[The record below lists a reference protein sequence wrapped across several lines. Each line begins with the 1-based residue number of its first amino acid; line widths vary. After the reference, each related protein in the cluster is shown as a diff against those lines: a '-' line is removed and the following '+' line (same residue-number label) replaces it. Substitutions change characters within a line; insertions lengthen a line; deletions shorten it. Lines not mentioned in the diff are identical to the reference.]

1 MGEME
6 VYKVARRMLPAESEA
21 LLAVGWINW
30 ERAKLV
36 YNPVR
41 FREAA
46 NSVVSAGDLRV
57 DARASLVSFQDGQ
70 LLMLTLV
77 HGKDFHKIGELA
89 SLPPN
94 GIASAAALQNAPNF
108 IGKFMSEL
116 MQWEL
121 KTVSVMCCQGL
132 VDHVEY
138 IAEKLK
144 TGSPGVFEPF
154 VDVLVYP
161 STHTHASTSI
171 GVPPTFDPI
180 TEMNVMMARL
190 PQ

>member
-1 MGEME
+1 MG
-6 VYKVARRMLPAESEA
+6 
-21 LLAVGWINW
+21 
-30 ERAKLV
+30 
-36 YNPVR
+36 
-41 FREAA
+41 
-46 NSVVSAGDLRV
+46 V

-77 HGKDFHKIGELA
+77 HGKDFHKIIGMDFMMVDHKNGELA

-144 TGSPGVFEPF
+144 TGSPGVFEP
-154 VDVLVYP
+154 
-161 STHTHASTSI
+161 
-171 GVPPTFDPI
+171 I